1 METKLLLSLIGFFG
15 SFIVIISRKH
25 PLKSLFWFGI
35 FFLFVRKLSF
45 PIIDSLNLSFF
56 IFTILVLI
64 NPFIF
69 LDKNNFKEWRIWY
82 LVLLI
87 GFFNALFFGFQ
98 KEFFVGTNIFKR
110 SIEWSTNFFAVILV
124 SSSITYYIKTR
135 EDLNKLL
142 NLFLFSCLI
151 FSLTAVSSY
160 FGFYDGVIIQ
170 GEGAGVIQDYSNNI
184 IYSEIYGISS
194 SNLIF
199 GVSGLG
205 ILFLPFLNWKAWK
218 KFLFT
223 TLLAFAVI
231 ISFKRIAIVSLVMAL
246 IYFLLIEKRRGN
258 NIWLLVI
265 PLLFLTIGTTYY
277 DIIST
282 RFTSISNTL
291 TQSATSDTSTQIR
304 FDRINLAWE
313 IFLENPLLGQGSGYL
328 AFVHNGFLEILGNL
342 GFLGLVLFKPILK
355 PLLTIK
361 RNFYN
366 PWAIALIIFMIT
378 LVGLEAAINRIEVMY
393 YLGLLYGGFLVSI
406 KLNKNFSNE

>member
-1 METKLLLSLIGFFG
+1 MLGYNQKGLT
-15 SFIVIISRKH
+15 
-25 PLKSLFWFGI
+25 
-35 FFLFVRKLSF
+35 VRA
-45 PIIDSLNLSFF
+45 
-56 IFTILVLI
+56 VR
-64 NPFIF
+64 
-69 LDKNNFKEWRIWY
+69 WRIWY